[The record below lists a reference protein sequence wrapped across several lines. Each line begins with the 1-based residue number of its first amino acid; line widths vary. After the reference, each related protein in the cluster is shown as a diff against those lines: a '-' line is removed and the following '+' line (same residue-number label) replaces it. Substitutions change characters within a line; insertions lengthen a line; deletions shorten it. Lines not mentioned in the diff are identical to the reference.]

1 MKKTNRIVLMTATA
15 VLAVSLAA
23 CGGSANQP
31 LAPGSNVADNQNNQN
46 NQNDPGNQPE
56 EVPTIEGVGI
66 YKGQID
72 NNSIEIET
80 ENGPEAFRLG
90 EGMDELVNE
99 LEDDARVAYT
109 YEEHPI
115 EGDDSLKQLV
125 LTKLELA
132 DDATGGAGSGD
143 TSELPATKT
152 LTVTVEGVE
161 EEREAQLETAEGY
174 ALYVLDVLDFDAAE
188 NKLTMSADESL
199 QAIITKLPSDYN
211 TDELRLEAEEKLAG
225 IGNVEELEGDQAMTD
240 AVLHL
245 SAVNEEQASQYIV
258 KEVDGQGY
266 IFEIETVPSEAS
278 EGFEPAV
285 HATLDSIVNQ

>member
-1 MKKTNRIVLMTATA
+1 MN
-15 VLAVSLAA
+15 
-23 CGGSANQP
+23 
-31 LAPGSNVADNQNNQN
+31 NQNNQN
-46 NQNDPGNQPE
+46 NQNDPGNQPD

-72 NNSIEIET
+72 SNSIEIET
-80 ENGPEAFRLG
+80 EDGPEAFRLG

-99 LEDDARVAYT
+99 LEDEARVAYT

-132 DDATGGAGSGD
+132 DEATGGAGSGD
-143 TSELPATKT
+143 TEGAAGELPATKT

-188 NKLTMSADESL
+188 NKLTMQADESL
-199 QAIITKLPSDYN
+199 YAVITKLPSDYN
-211 TDELRLEAEEKLAG
+211 TDYLREEAEGMLGG
-225 IGNVEELEGDQAMTD
+225 IGEIQELEGEAAMAD
-240 AVLHL
+240 AVFHL
-245 SAVNEEQASQYIV
+245 SAANEERSAQYIV

-266 IFEIETVPSEAS
+266 IFEILTEQSEAV

-285 HATLDSIVNQ
+285 RATLGSLVNQ